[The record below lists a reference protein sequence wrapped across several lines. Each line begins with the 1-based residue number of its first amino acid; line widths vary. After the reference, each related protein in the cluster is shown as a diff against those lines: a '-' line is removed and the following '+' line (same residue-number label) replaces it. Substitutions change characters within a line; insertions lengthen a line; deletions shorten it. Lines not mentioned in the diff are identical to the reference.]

1 MYLSKFFLLF
11 LGCIN
16 LQLVAAQD
24 TWKERADFYEVF
36 NSVLMNAEKGD
47 IDPALKRFDELSS
60 KYSSFHKSIMQT
72 FTIPKEKMRRN
83 AVLLSEHVTYIRLLI
98 EGKKITPEIMFGE
111 LVILHGLFSKI
122 RLENDDWF
130 ISKSNL
136 KFYEK
141 EEKRYRTKRIVF

>member
-1 MYLSKFFLLF
+1 MKKIFLLFF

-16 LQLVAAQD
+16 LQFVIAQD
-24 TWKERADFYEVF
+24 SWKERADFYEVF
-36 NSVLMNAEKGD
+36 NIVLLSAEKGD
-47 IDPALKRFDELSS
+47 IDPALNRFDELKS
-60 KYSSFHKSIMQT
+60 KYSVFHKSIMQT

-98 EGKKITPEIMFGE
+98 ESKKITPEIMYGE
-111 LVILHGLFSKI
+111 LLILHDLFSKI
-122 RLENDDWF
+122 RLENDEWF

-141 EEKRYRTKRIVF
+141 EEKRYRAKRIRF